1 LTVREHVRIFSDLK
15 CLSVVNNEV
24 VNDLVKGVDLFGKL
38 SAKAKTLSG
47 GQKRK
52 LQLAMMFAGGSS
64 VCCVDEVS
72 TGLDPIS
79 RRRIWEIL
87 LSERSR
93 RTIIMTTH
101 FLDEADY
108 LADDIAIMYQGAL
121 RASGTSA
128 SLKQAHGNG
137 YTIKLPAQVNID
149 FQISEPVQK
158 EHSRLQ
164 TIFRVSTGVAAAE
177 LVDKLEQL
185 GMHDYQISGP
195 TMEELFMKVTGG
207 SILPLEEK
215 SKVRSA
221 EDSAAEDG
229 AAELKAQHITVNASD
244 VDYELTEGRPISA
257 FQQWWVLF
265 CKRLYIFKRQWIP
278 YFVAVAFALVGA
290 GVAPLLIKSFNKPQ
304 TCPAPADLINDY
316 SFRSDFGTS
325 FYTTTYNYNYNDDE
339 KYLRKYVYGPASSL
353 DESKLALMAD
363 VYSTN
368 HTLSKSAFT
377 CLFPIF

>member
-1 LTVREHVRIFSDLK
+1 M
-15 CLSVVNNEV
+15 
-24 VNDLVKGVDLFGKL
+24 NDLVKGVDLAGKL
-38 SAKAKTLSG
+38 PAKAKTLSG

-87 LSERSR
+87 LAERSQ

-128 SLKQAHGNG
+128 SLKQAYGNG
-137 YTIKLPAQVNID
+137 YTIKVPAQTDID
-149 FQISEPVQK
+149 FQISEPVEK

-164 TIFRVSTGVAAAE
+164 TIYRVSTGVAAAE

-207 SILPLEEK
+207 SILPLEE
-215 SKVRSA
+215 RSEEKPT
-221 EDSAAEDG
+221 EDSAAE
-229 AAELKAQHITVNASD
+229 LKAHHITVSGTD

-265 CKRLYIFKRQWIP
+265 CKRLYVFKRRWVP

-290 GVAPLLIKSFNKPQ
+290 GVAPLLIKSFNKPIV
-304 TCPAPADLINDY
+304 CPTPADLINDY
-316 SFRSDFGTS
+316 SYRGDFGTR
-325 FYTTTYNYNYNDDE
+325 FFTTPYSYNYNYNDNDD
-339 KYLRKYVYGPASSL
+339 YRRKYVYGPASSL
-353 DESKLALMAD
+353 DESRLALMAE

-368 HTLSKSAFT
+368 HTLSD
-377 CLFPIF
+377 